1 MGTSSHPRPKLR
13 GYTVKGYTTAQAYE
27 LGYALAHRAELLSS
41 AANERGQGV
50 AVAVLRAT
58 ESMRLAVE
66 AELIGG
72 DAANYPLAASFAS
85 GSIAGYE
92 AASAEKL
99 ARA

>member
-1 MGTSSHPRPKLR
+1 
-13 GYTVKGYTTAQAYE
+13 
-27 LGYALAHRAELLSS
+27 
-41 AANERGQGV
+41 
-50 AVAVLRAT
+50 
-58 ESMRLAVE
+58 MRLAVE